1 MGREHLVVLFSQN
14 FVNIIVHPKI
24 KVKREHE
31 TFCADKIRIEKMY
44 MSETDNDNA
53 TKTRTTKNIAERRG
67 KTVGKAF
74 SGTEEC
80 PAEQSQINGI
90 QRYIPDDQGSGIRG
104 SRSESSQSR
113 SPATGEI
120 LEAVKLIEEKHL
132 SYVRSHQQ
140 RLMTRLD
147 ESRESESDFKKAIQE
162 LEAKIQ
168 QLISDKGVKEPE

>member
-1 MGREHLVVLFSQN
+1 
-14 FVNIIVHPKI
+14 
-24 KVKREHE
+24 
-31 TFCADKIRIEKMY
+31 
-44 MSETDNDNA
+44 MSESNNDNP

-67 KTVGKAF
+67 KTIGEAF
-74 SGTEEC
+74 SRTEGC
-80 PAEQSQINGI
+80 STEQSQIDGI
-90 QRYIPDDQGSGIRG
+90 QRHVPNDQGSSIRG

-113 SPATGEI
+113 SAATGEI

-140 RLMTRLD
+140 RLINRLD
-147 ESRESESDFKKAIQE
+147 ESRESESDFKKSIQE